1 MREHTVN
8 LGIKALFRPMAV
20 HVKASTVLQIMI
32 IVTSPCAEC
41 CNIVCI
47 SPDKQI
53 SKIFEG
59 FFKDKLQF
67 SRTKIYSINQHSL
80 TPFEHIVAKTSM
92 ESFTIFIS
100 SAVVDHIILY
110 NSPQQCYVN

>member
-1 MREHTVN
+1 M
-8 LGIKALFRPMAV
+8 
-20 HVKASTVLQIMI
+20 
-32 IVTSPCAEC
+32 
-41 CNIVCI
+41 VCI
-47 SPDKQI
+47 SPDKPI

-80 TPFEHIVAKTSM
+80 TPFEHIVAKICM

-100 SAVVDHIILY
+100 SSMVDRIILH
-110 NSPQQCYVN
+110 NSPQQCFVK